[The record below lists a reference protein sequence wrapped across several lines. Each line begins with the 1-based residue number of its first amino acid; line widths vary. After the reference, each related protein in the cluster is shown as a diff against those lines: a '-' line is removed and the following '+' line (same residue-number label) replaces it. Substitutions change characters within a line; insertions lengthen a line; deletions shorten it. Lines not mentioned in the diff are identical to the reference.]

1 MLCCGELMSG
11 NPRTPQGLLHEDLK
25 REALIILSVERLL
38 AFASELF
45 PMRFGCRALLLKA
58 LLH

>member
-1 MLCCGELMSG
+1 MG
-11 NPRTPQGLLHEDLK
+11 NPRTPYGLLHEDLK
-25 REALIILSVERLL
+25 RYALIVLSVERVLSL
-38 AFASELF
+38 ASELF